1 MLKPALFGLG
11 CLMQVLLLF
20 VMMLYA
26 AVMVTVGVYCL
37 HPNLVI
43 AVCAAAVVAL
53 GVFTSLARN

>member
-1 MLKPALFGLG
+1 
-11 CLMQVLLLF
+11 MQVLLLF